1 MRPACLI
8 RVHSQ
13 FFRDAVRQQ
22 REDGQQECFS
32 GSVQPATV
40 SPTTDEMKVLPG
52 LAGFKLE
59 LIRLSS
65 VVSDYLKET
74 HGAHRAR
81 PWRPFG
87 HRDHYIG

>member
-1 MRPACLI
+1 MP
-8 RVHSQ
+8 
-13 FFRDAVRQQ
+13 
-22 REDGQQECFS
+22 S
-32 GSVQPATV
+32 GSKEKMGSRSVFQAAFNPATV

-87 HRDHYIG
+87 HRDHCIG